1 MQNILYVV
9 SSSYGMEVKLSCL
22 IPQNLSYV
30 LMLLFSV
37 SFHFIAVMSGTVSPW
52 HGASS
57 VCRWRSWPAEVWE
70 AVNILYKQLQAAD
83 KWRSCSW
90 RLGKALKLLSVKTQ
104 QVTRCSI
111 QPRTWTDFL
120 E

>member
-9 SSSYGMEVKLSCL
+9 PSSYGMEVMLSCL
-22 IPQNLSYV
+22 ITQNLSYV
-30 LMLLFSV
+30 LMFLFSV
-37 SFHFIAVMSGTVSPW
+37 SFLFIAVMNGALSPW

-57 VCRWRSWPAEVWE
+57 VCRWRSWPAEVRE
-70 AVNILYKQLQAAD
+70 AVNILYKQSQTAD
-83 KWRSCSW
+83 KGWSCSW
-90 RLGKALKLLSVKTQ
+90 SLGKALKLLSVKTQ

-111 QPRTWTDFL
+111 QPQTWTDFL